1 MHQYDVFLENKMG
14 LLDQLAGQVLGNLA
28 GSQGG
33 SQNMQGM
40 LLQLVMGM
48 IQNQPGGLGGL
59 LGRFQQ
65 AGLTEQANSWVSTGR
80 NLPISGNQLEAALG
94 TDEIG
99 NIAQQL
105 GLSQGDA
112 SGALANLLPGV
123 IDQLTPQGQVTE
135 GDALNDSLAA
145 LAKSLLR

>member
-1 MHQYDVFLENKMG
+1 MG

-28 GSQGG
+28 GGQGG

-59 LGRFQQ
+59 LGKFQQ
-65 AGLTEQANSWVSTGR
+65 AGLAEQADSWVGTGQ
-80 NLPISGNQLEAALG
+80 NMPISGNQIENALG
-94 TDEIG
+94 ADEIG

-105 GLSQGDA
+105 GMSAGDA

-123 IDQLTPQGQVTE
+123 IDQLTPRGQITE
-135 GDALNDSLAA
+135 GDALNDTFAA
-145 LAKSLLR
+145 LAKSFLR

>member
-1 MHQYDVFLENKMG
+1 MG

-28 GSQGG
+28 GGMGGSQGG
-33 SQNMQGM
+33 GQNMQGM
-40 LLQLVMGM
+40 LMQLVLGM

-65 AGLTEQANSWVSTGR
+65 AGLTEQANSWVSTGQ

-94 TDEIG
+94 ADEIG

-105 GLSQGDA
+105 GMSSGDA
-112 SGALANLLPGV
+112 SGALANLLPGLV
-123 IDQLTPQGQVTE
+123 DQLTPQGQVTD
-135 GDALNDSLAA
+135 GDALNDGIAA
-145 LAKSLLR
+145 LAKSFLR

>member
-1 MHQYDVFLENKMG
+1 MG

-28 GSQGG
+28 GGQGG

-65 AGLTEQANSWVSTGR
+65 AGLTEQASSWVGTGQ

-94 TDEIG
+94 ADEIG

-105 GLSQGDA
+105 GMSAGDA

-123 IDQLTPQGQVTE
+123 IDQLTPRGQVTE
-135 GDALNDSLAA
+135 GDALNDTFAA
-145 LAKSLLR
+145 LAKSFLR

>member
-1 MHQYDVFLENKMG
+1 MG
-14 LLDQLAGQVLGNLA
+14 LLDQLAGQVLGGLA
-28 GSQGG
+28 GGMGASQGG
-33 SQNMQGM
+33 GQNMQSM

-65 AGLTEQANSWVSTGR
+65 AGLTEQANSWVSTGQ

-94 TDEIG
+94 ADEIG

-105 GLSQGDA
+105 GMSQGDA

-135 GDALNDSLAA
+135 GDALNDTLAA
-145 LAKSLLR
+145 LAKSFLR

>member
-1 MHQYDVFLENKMG
+1 MG

-28 GSQGG
+28 GGTSGSQGG
-33 SQNMQGM
+33 GQS
-40 LLQLVMGM
+40 LLMQLVLGM

-65 AGLTEQANSWVSTGR
+65 AGLTEQASSWVSTGQ
-80 NLPISGNQLEAALG
+80 NLPISGGQLENALG
-94 TDEIG
+94 ADAIG

-105 GLSQGDA
+105 GMSQGDA

-135 GDALNDSLAA
+135 GAALNDGIAA
-145 LAKSLLR
+145 LARSFLR